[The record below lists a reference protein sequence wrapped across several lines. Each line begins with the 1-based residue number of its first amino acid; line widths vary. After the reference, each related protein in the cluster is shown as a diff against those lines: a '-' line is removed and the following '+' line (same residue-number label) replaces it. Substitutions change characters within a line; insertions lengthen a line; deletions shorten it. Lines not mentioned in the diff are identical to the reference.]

1 MRILLRPLLLML
13 LLTLGTAAPA
23 AAQDLSS
30 MTIETADGE
39 RRFAVELADDAA
51 SRRRGLMFRQSMPLD
66 HGMLFDFEREQP
78 LSFWMKNTP
87 LPLDI
92 IFIDRRGII
101 VHIHHRAVP
110 YDETPIPS
118 TKPASAV
125 LEINGGVARLIGIS
139 EGNQVRHRI
148 FGNQPD

>member
-1 MRILLRPLLLML
+1 MRILLRPILLLL
-13 LLTLGTAAPA
+13 LLTVATIAPA
-23 AAQDLSS
+23 TAQDLSS
-30 MTIETADGE
+30 LTVETAGGE
-39 RRFAVELADDAA
+39 RRFAVELADDGA

-118 TKPASAV
+118 MKPASAV
-125 LEINGGVARLIGIS
+125 LEINGGVARLIGIA
-139 EGNQVRHRI
+139 EGDRVRHAI
-148 FGNQPD
+148 FGDQTD

>member
-30 MTIETADGE
+30 LTIETAGGE

-66 HGMLFDFEREQP
+66 HGMLFDFKRDIYI
-78 LSFWMKNTP
+78 SMWMRNTFI
-87 LPLDI
+87 PLDMLFLDKSGRVT
-92 IFIDRRGII
+92 FIRENATPGSLDTIQPPDRNR
-101 VHIHHRAVP
+101 
-110 YDETPIPS
+110 
-118 TKPASAV
+118 AV
-125 LEINGGVARLIGIS
+125 LELRGGTVARLGIAT
-139 EGNQVRHRI
+139 GDQVEHKI
-148 FGNQPD
+148 FR

>member
-30 MTIETADGE
+30 LTIETAGGE
-39 RRFAVELADDAA
+39 RRFAVELADNAA

-118 TKPASAV
+118 GKPASAV
-125 LEINGGVARLIGIS
+125 LEINGGVARLIGIAV
-139 EGNQVRHRI
+139 GDRVRHAI
-148 FGNQPD
+148 FGDQPD

>member
-1 MRILLRPLLLML
+1 MRILLRPILLLL
-13 LLTLGTAAPA
+13 LLTVATVAPA

-30 MTIETADGE
+30 LTVETAGGE

-118 TKPASAV
+118 MKPASAV
-125 LEINGGVARLIGIS
+125 LEINGGVARVIGIA
-139 EGNQVRHRI
+139 EGDQVRHRI
-148 FGNQPD
+148 FGNQPG

>member
-30 MTIETADGE
+30 LTIETSGGE

-51 SRRRGLMFRQSMPLD
+51 SRRRGLMFRESMPLD
-66 HGMLFDFEREQP
+66 HGMLFDFERERQQ
-78 LSFWMKNTP
+78 SFWMKNTP
-87 LPLDI
+87 LSLDI

-118 TKPASAV
+118 GKPASAV
-125 LEINGGVARLIGIS
+125 LEINGGVARLIGIK
-139 EGNQVRHRI
+139 EGDQVRHRI

>member
-1 MRILLRPLLLML
+1 MRILLRPLLLLL
-13 LLTLGTAAPA
+13 LLTVATVAPA
-23 AAQDLSS
+23 TAQDLSS
-30 MTIETADGE
+30 LTIETSGGE

-118 TKPASAV
+118 RKPASAV
-125 LEINGGVARLIGIS
+125 LEINGGVARLIGIA
-139 EGNQVRHRI
+139 EGDRIRHRI
-148 FGNQPD
+148 FGNQLD

>member
-30 MTIETADGE
+30 LTIETADGE

-118 TKPASAV
+118 EKPASAV

-148 FGNQPD
+148 FGD